1 MLFTLL
7 KTVSIVDNLKSSIH
21 YTMSISRQNLSVVIV
36 TLKSKK
42 VIDDCIKS
50 INQNVP
56 IIVVEQSNDEN
67 FKNKLEHDYRNLK
80 CILSKSNLGMGSGN
94 NIGIKVATTEYVLI
108 LNPDVVLEKDTMEE
122 LFLASKKI
130 NDFTILAPIEKKFKN
145 YGMFNEKKIENIN
158 KKNIDNSP
166 FKVDFVD
173 GFAMLINK
181 NKVKGDYFFDE
192 NFFMYLEN
200 NDLCRRIIKNGGHI
214 YVVPQSKVNHL
225 AAKAVD
231 EKFSYE
237 VELSRNWHWIWS
249 KFYFNKKH
257 FGFLKAFLN
266 GFPKY
271 FSSILKFLFYL
282 LINNNTK
289 RKIYFNR
296 ASGFYNAL
304 IGKSSWYRPNL
315 KD

>member
-1 MLFTLL
+1 
-7 KTVSIVDNLKSSIH
+7 
-21 YTMSISRQNLSVVIV
+21 MSISRQNLSVVIV
-36 TLKSKK
+36 TLKSEK

-50 INQNVP
+50 INPNVP

-67 FKNKLEHDYRNLK
+67 FKNRLEHDYRNLK
-80 CILSKSNLGMGSGN
+80 CILSKSNLGMGPGN
-94 NIGIKVATTEYVLI
+94 NIGIKAATTEYVLI
-108 LNPDVVLEKDTMEE
+108 LNPDVILEKNTMEE
-122 LFLASKKI
+122 LFLASKKL
-130 NDFTILAPIEKKFKN
+130 NDFTILAPIEKNFKN
-145 YGMFNEKKIENIN
+145 YGMTNEKK
-158 KKNIDNSP
+158 IDNSP

-181 NKVKGDYFFDE
+181 NKIKENYFFDE

-200 NDLCRRIIKNGGHI
+200 NDLCRRVIKNGGFI
-214 YVVPQSKVNHL
+214 YAVPQSKVNHL

-271 FSSILKFLFYL
+271 FTSILKFLFYL